1 MFHIRLHKQ
10 NKQTVFTL
18 KAIYQPNKSFFMTS
32 PMNLQLRE
40 IKLLPLEIK
49 YQVHPSVTSQAK
61 RILDILGA
69 IVGLMITG
77 IIAIPIAIAMQLD
90 DPGNLLYSQTR
101 CGFNGKPFKIWK
113 FRSMIADADKKKHLV
128 ENQAKGHIFKNDNDP
143 RITRVG
149 HFLRRT
155 SLDEFPQF
163 WNVLKGDMSLVGTRP
178 PTTDEVAMYEERHFQ
193 RLKVKP
199 GITGE
204 WQVRGRSEVLDFED
218 IVRMDLEYQKRWS
231 FVYDINLIIQTIA
244 VVLARKGAC

>member
-1 MFHIRLHKQ
+1 
-10 NKQTVFTL
+10 
-18 KAIYQPNKSFFMTS
+18 MTS
-32 PMNLQLRE
+32 PINLQIRE
-40 IKLLPLEIK
+40 MKVLSLPVEP
-49 YQVHPSVTSQAK
+49 QVHPSVTSSFK
-61 RILDILGA
+61 RILDIFGA
-69 IVGLMITG
+69 IVGLAITA

-90 DPGNLLYSQTR
+90 DPGSIFYSQVR

-128 ENQAKGHIFKNDNDP
+128 ENQATGHIFKNDNDP
-143 RITRVG
+143 RITRIG
-149 HFLRRT
+149 RFLRRT

-178 PTTDEVAMYEERHFQ
+178 PTTDEVAMYNDYHFQ
-193 RLKVKP
+193 RLGVKP

-218 IVRMDLEYQKRWS
+218 IVRMDLDYQKRWS
-231 FVYDINLIIQTIA
+231 FLYDINLILQTIS